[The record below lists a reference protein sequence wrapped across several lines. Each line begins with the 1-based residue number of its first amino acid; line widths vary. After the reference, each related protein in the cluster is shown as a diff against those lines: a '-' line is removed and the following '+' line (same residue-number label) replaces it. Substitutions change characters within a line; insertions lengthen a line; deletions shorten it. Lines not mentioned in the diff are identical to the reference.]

1 MSRLTNTIRNAAVG
15 FGAQLIIILLNFINR
30 TFFIQFLG
38 AEYLGLSGL
47 FSNILSMLSLA
58 ELGIGVAISFS
69 LYKPLQEQNIRK
81 NMEKSIFFLLFC
93 NGKVKKKMKFF
104 LDDTRLFAYN
114 VSSAF
119 L

>member
-81 NMEKSIFFLLFC
+81 TKAQTENKQSNTI
-93 NGKVKKKMKFF
+93 
-104 LDDTRLFAYN
+104 
-114 VSSAF
+114 SSKRHASEAQ
-119 L
+119 LIHKQQMLSVHYL

>member
-1 MSRLTNTIRNAAVG
+1 MSRLTNTIRNAEVG
-15 FGAQLIIILLNFINR
+15 FGALLIIILLNFINR

-81 NMEKSIFFLLFC
+81 TKALMSF
-93 NGKVKKKMKFF
+93 
-104 LDDTRLFAYN
+104 
-114 VSSAF
+114 
-119 L
+119 